1 MIKIVD
7 ENTSILIIDSEY
19 LLSVSSRDVI
29 NDIVSVSIPISQ
41 SELLTKRLVMSADE
55 FYNYMLRLRGSYRS
69 LLFYLHQADQFSYLI
84 KDHKILEKEDVT
96 NIANNITL
104 LNFSYKFLDFL
115 HTNGIDIEKYNNISN
130 VIKNTILIPEFSG
143 KYLDSIIE
151 EIVANDL
158 ISKIEL
164 INFLGERQF

>member
-1 MIKIVD
+1 MIKVVD
-7 ENTSILIIDSEY
+7 ENTSILIVDLEY
-19 LLSVSSRDVI
+19 LLSSSFRNV
-29 NDIVSVSIPISQ
+29 NNNTVSIPISQ
-41 SELLTKRLVMSADE
+41 SELSTKSLVMSEYD
-55 FYNYMLRLRGSYRS
+55 FYKYTFGLRGSYRS
-69 LLFYLHQADQFSYLI
+69 LFFYLHQQTNRLSYLV
-84 KDHKILEKEDVT
+84 KDYRVLEKEDVT